1 AWTRKAGADPSR
13 QPLSTVRLTPRF
25 GPLDVPPGVARTARS
40 GHDSSNHSARAA
52 QGVSRR
58 PRRRRPSRSWRAT
71 AHATQVRSAC
81 YPRPADPDEVID
93 AVGLTDKA
101 TTRVRG
107 LSGGQR
113 RRLDVALGIIGN
125 PELVSSTGTRP
136 APTYWTRGVTLRAR
150 CPDPRAPRLP

>member
-1 AWTRKAGADPSR
+1 M
-13 QPLSTVRLTPRF
+13 
-25 GPLDVPPGVARTARS
+25 
-40 GHDSSNHSARAA
+40 
-52 QGVSRR
+52 
-58 PRRRRPSRSWRAT
+58 
-71 AHATQVRSAC
+71 RSAC

-93 AVGLTDKA
+93 AVGLPDKA

-136 APTYWTRGVTLRAR
+136 APTCWTGGVTLRAR
-150 CPDPRAPRLP
+150 CPDPRERRLP